1 METGA
6 LLSLGAVMSYLTMT
20 HRYVTMGAV
29 GKSIA
34 YAMFI
39 TVALGATHTWAY
51 MDDAGLRSRQN
62 APRGFRADVA
72 PNVVRHCVPAT
83 GAQVLGGFAGPYDWL
98 DPMTG
103 EICTR

>member
-1 METGA
+1 MPYFAMTYRHA
-6 LLSLGAVMSYLTMT
+6 TLGSAC
-20 HRYVTMGAV
+20 
-29 GKSIA
+29 KSIA

-51 MDDAGLRSRQN
+51 MDDADLRGRQN
-62 APRGFRADVA
+62 APRAFRADVP
-72 PNVVRHCVPAT
+72 PNFVRHCVPAT

-103 EICTR
+103 EICNR